1 MVGKQ
6 ELLDRVW
13 GRPDANPE
21 GIEEGNIARQIYEL
35 RSALGDTRSDA
46 KFIVNVHGRG
56 YQFVAHVTERIVE
69 KETRGRAPAPSI
81 ADRPSEVASQG
92 LPKSPNGSLV
102 GVGNGREKG
111 EELPPPPDLDSG
123 AEPQTSTPTLEAAPS
138 GAEARPRSVTLVVIT
153 ASALIALAVALWLNE
168 YRRVLRGP
176 SLHLVAKDNR
186 LV

>member
-111 EELPPPPDLDSG
+111 
-123 AEPQTSTPTLEAAPS
+123 
-138 GAEARPRSVTLVVIT
+138 RS
-153 ASALIALAVALWLNE
+153 
-168 YRRVLRGP
+168 YRLLQIWIRGP
-176 SLHLVAKDNR
+176 SHRRRHPPSKPR
-186 LV
+186 LPEQRPVREASLWS